1 MLYKGNTAKE
11 SSNGGQYSPGVFK
24 FKVVS
29 SGMNDW
35 GNLNFELKTWS
46 EDGKEG
52 PKVYDSLRFQSDSP
66 AMKSEID
73 RRLTTILGKPEIEKE
88 ADLIGKAGYVV
99 LRKGPKYL
107 EPAPFGGYFDKEKKS
122 STGNAE
128 SILEAI
134 KSAIEY
140 DYTKDA
146 YAMKKL
152 GGEAPKADNGDSL
165 PF

>member
-52 PKVYDSLRFQSDSP
+52 PKILDTLRFSTESE
-66 AMKSEID
+66 AMKAEVD
-73 RRLTTILGKPEIEKE
+73 RRLTVMLGKPEIEAE
-88 ADLIGKAGYVV
+88 GDIVGKAGYVV
-99 LRKGPKYL
+99 LRKGQKYL